1 MSYKHRAEQA
11 QPESSAYSLANKKS
25 QGQKLGAV
33 LLATLPMFAVVGAAA
48 ALSGC
53 GFQLRGTGDVQ
64 FALKELDVS
73 ARNAYGETV
82 NQVREVLQNNDV
94 KVYPGAQY
102 RLVLSNEQ
110 ENRRAA
116 SFTSSARTAE
126 YELSKTLE
134 YEIRGSKDLL
144 LMSDKLEA
152 QSFYTQDGNNL
163 IGGDQ
168 EAAQLQQEMN
178 RELVQQLVEMVIVYR
193 AVIALAGMLLQQVG
207 ELVGAGMG
215 QQIQH
220 RYFAAKVTPA
230 AYLTGG
236 QPAGGGFRGLFRHH
250 HPHAIGNQVNLVPVV
265 VAMIGGPPG
274 PGAAQQVSMGPC
286 LAQPVAVAGP
296 ECVAGGVAH

>member
-1 MSYKHRAEQA
+1 MIKRN
-11 QPESSAYSLANKKS
+11 LLVI
-25 QGQKLGAV
+25 G
-33 LLATLPMFAVVGAAA
+33 LATL
-48 ALSGC
+48 LSAC

-82 NQVREVLQNNDV
+82 NQVRDVLQDNGV
-94 KVYPGAQY
+94 KVYPGAPY

-144 LMSDKLEA
+144 LISDQLQA

-168 EAAQLQQEMN
+168 EAAQLRQEMN
-178 RELVQQLVEMVIVYR
+178 RELIQQLVQR
-193 AVIALAGMLLQQVG
+193 LQQISPAQL
-207 ELVGAGMG
+207 EQL
-215 QQIQH
+215 QQTAEAKAQAEANALE
-220 RYFAAKVTPA
+220 AAR
-230 AYLTGG
+230 
-236 QPAGGGFRGLFRHH
+236 Q
-250 HPHAIGNQVNLVPVV
+250 QQ
-265 VAMIGGPPG
+265 
-274 PGAAQQVSMGPC
+274 AAQPQQSPIQ
-286 LAQPVAVAGP
+286 LPIPAQ
-296 ECVAGGVAH
+296 